1 VLLRKPLTSAAR
13 RDRLGRA
20 DWSEKTTRR
29 SLVKIAAAAA
39 FGLSAPSAVGAADPW
54 SAAHARLSYPI
65 YRPAQTLGYKIS
77 SFGYQP
83 CPGGKS
89 KAAVDATYGTY
100 KGILLSKTKGF
111 GIFEG
116 SPAICSDHAE
126 FWPQGTRVI
135 GGVRATLG
143 VYCDVPKHCTLPQ
156 GIKNGYVLLWKRGAT
171 RIQMDSSHLTL
182 AQFLRVARSLAP
194 VE

>member
-1 VLLRKPLTSAAR
+1 M
-13 RDRLGRA
+13 
-20 DWSEKTTRR
+20 TRR
-29 SLVKIAAAAA
+29 TITTFAAVAV
-39 FGLSAPSAVGAADPW
+39 FGLSALATLAATDPW

-65 YRPAQTLGYKIS
+65 YKPVQTLGYKVS

-89 KAAVDATYGTY
+89 KASVYATYGTY
-100 KGILLSKTKGF
+100 KGVLLSKTTGF

-135 GGVRATLG
+135 GGVKAQLG
-143 VYCDVPKHCTLPQ
+143 VYCEVPKHCTLAQ
-156 GIKNGYVLLWKRGAT
+156 GVKNGYILLWKRGVT
-171 RIQMDSSHLTL
+171 RIQMDSAHL
-182 AQFLRVARSLAP
+182 SLANFLK
-194 VE
+194 VAGSLKAVK